1 MILGYKR
8 IVKLKLVA
16 KKSSVMDLKNKNYFI
31 LLIIYQ
37 WYGILLKYCNEQFLL
52 FYKIHFHTTIV
63 KIKLEYLHYFHN
75 YFKFVR

>member
-63 KIKLEYLHYFHN
+63 KIKLE
-75 YFKFVR
+75 

>member
-16 KKSSVMDLKNKNYFI
+16 KKKLSNGLKNKNYFI

-63 KIKLEYLHYFHN
+63 KIKLE
-75 YFKFVR
+75 